1 MRLRTLIVAA
11 LCMARVAWAGAPAT
25 NAGFN
30 PGVNGTVRAVAA
42 QSDGKL
48 LLGGDFSQVGGL
60 ERSRMARLFAD
71 GTTDT
76 TFRADAD
83 GAVLAILPQGGG
95 KKLVA
100 GEFHSINGQGRN
112 HIARINS
119 DGSVDASF
127 APGEGPNGAVNA
139 VAAQADGKALIGGSF
154 TEFNGTARVAVARL
168 NANGSLDTSFNPA
181 DTGTNSSVNAIAVQ
195 RDGKIVLGGYFER
208 VGGKIHNRVVRLN
221 ADGTV
226 DDNFNPG
233 TDANSYVNALIIQP
247 DGRMV
252 IGGTFVAVNGVYR
265 RAVARI
271 NENGSLD
278 ATFDPGEAADNFVY
292 ALALQADGKVIVGGG
307 FSTMGGEARRGIAR
321 LNVDGSVDPGFRA
334 DVGENGSVYA
344 VAVQPDGNALMGG
357 DFTSVSGTGRNR
369 LARILEAGALEVAFS
384 KPSRFYPL
392 ALQDDG
398 KILGSATDASMAF
411 VSNKLNRAN
420 PDGTPDVEFI
430 NHAASN
436 TMAGV
441 IAIQPD
447 GKMIVTGSTLKKILR
462 LNADGTTDTTFQIGT
477 ITGSGVRVLAL
488 QPDGKILA
496 GGEIDSFNGVT
507 IKKLIRLNPDGTL
520 DPSFNTGSE
529 TPRCIT
535 IALQRDGKIL
545 VSGGTADN
553 GCGLIRL
560 NSDGSLDTGFSQ
572 SYPSGGPIYCFAI
585 QPDGKILA
593 AGQFDSMRNVSCF
606 GIMRLHENGRRDPSF
621 DLNQSYLNF
630 NTGGSIALQA
640 DGKIIF
646 KGMHQWSSQGFNWYY
661 YTVRLNADGTQDTQF
676 GYIREFEGGM
686 GLLLQP
692 DGKMLVTNGHPCD
705 TLRYTNPDA
714 ATQKLVVNSSTVTWA
729 LGGSYPVPN
738 MVNFEESGDGEHWT
752 SLGWGEAVAGVG
764 FRLTGLK
771 LPANKN
777 HYVRATGY
785 YQGNFR
791 NANTWLLRSTARYYD
806 HVQGAAGSEWL
817 LAE

>member
-1 MRLRTLIVAA
+1 MRLRTLIVFA
-11 LCMARVAWAGAPAT
+11 LCMARSAWAGAPAI
-25 NAGFN
+25 NAAFN

-60 ERSRMARLFAD
+60 DRSRLARLFTD

-139 VAAQADGKALIGGSF
+139 VAAQADGKVLIGGSF
-154 TEFNGTARVAVARL
+154 TEFGGTARVAVARL
-168 NANGSLDTSFNPA
+168 NANGSLDASFNPA

-233 TDANSYVNALIIQP
+233 TDANSYVNALVIQP

-278 ATFDPGEAADNFVY
+278 AAFDPGEAADNFVY
-292 ALALQADGKVIVGGG
+292 ALALQADGKVLVGGG

-334 DVGENGSVYA
+334 DVGENGRVYA

-369 LARILEAGALEVAFS
+369 LARILQYGALEVAFS
-384 KPSRFYPL
+384 SPSHIYPS
-392 ALQDDG
+392 ALQADG
-398 KILGSATDASMAF
+398 KILGGAMDASMSF
-411 VSNKLNRAN
+411 VIGKLNRAN
-420 PDGTPDVEFI
+420 PDGTADVEFI
-430 NHAASN
+430 NNVGFN
-436 TMAGV
+436 TGAGRIV
-441 IAIQPD
+441 VQPD
-447 GKMIVTGSTLKKILR
+447 GKMIVTGSTYKKILR
-462 LNADGTTDTTFQIGT
+462 LNADGTTDTTFQIST
-477 ITGSGVRVLAL
+477 VTGNGLRALVL

-496 GGEIDSFNGVT
+496 GGEIDSFNGAT

-520 DPSFNTGSE
+520 DPSFNSGSE
-529 TPRCIT
+529 TPYCHT

-545 VSGGTADN
+545 VSGGTEYN
-553 GCGLIRL
+553 GLIRL

-572 SYPSGGPIYCFAI
+572 SFSSGGPIYCFAI

-593 AGQFDSMRNVSCF
+593 AGEFNGMRWASCY
-606 GIMRLHENGRRDPSF
+606 GIMRLHENGKRDPTF
-621 DLNQSYLNF
+621 DLNQSYLAG

-646 KGMHQWSSQGFNWYY
+646 KGRHQFGSEGFSWYY
-661 YTVRLNADGTQDTQF
+661 YTIRLNADGTQDTQF
-676 GYIREFEGGM
+676 GYNRELQGGVA
-686 GLLLQP
+686 LLVQP
-692 DGKMLVTNGHPCD
+692 DGKMLVTDGRPGR

-714 ATQKLVVNSSTVTWA
+714 ATQKLLINSSSVTWA
-729 LGGSYPVPN
+729 LGGSYPVPY
-738 MVNFEESGDGEHWT
+738 MVQFEESGDGEHWT
-752 SLGWGEAVAGVG
+752 PLGWGTAVSGLG

-785 YQGNFR
+785 YQGNFG
-791 NANTWLLRSTARYYD
+791 NGNTWVLRSTARYYD